1 MTLSIGW
8 LGSSKSGEIR
18 QKSRIRT
25 RAMDRKLRDVEVLP
39 DHASQT
45 AEEDEGPVAEDFGA
59 APS

>member
-1 MTLSIGW
+1 
-8 LGSSKSGEIR
+8 
-18 QKSRIRT
+18 
-25 RAMDRKLRDVEVLP
+25 MDRKLRDVELLP